1 MGEIRSQQVQGM
13 NGYSFPSA
21 INLGFC
27 GTTAAFLERP
37 AGLDGCL
44 ELGDELPPSDAN
56 SFQAVIRSARSLST
70 GRPVDGIEDQR
81 FRSLPALEVLL
92 AFGQHRGAR
101 LLKCDLGSGPTGGSF
116 EMGMK

>member
-1 MGEIRSQQVQGM
+1 MGEMRSQQVQGM

-27 GTTAAFLERP
+27 WRAKASFLERP
-37 AGLDGCL
+37 VGLGCCL
-44 ELGDELPPSDAN
+44 ELGDELPPSDAS

-92 AFGQHRGAR
+92 AFG
-101 LLKCDLGSGPTGGSF
+101 
-116 EMGMK
+116 